1 MLVRSKILFATAAF
15 VVALSCSKE
24 NTESGETYLEVPR
37 HFPSVP
43 FPEDNAYS
51 DLRFELGKKLFFDP
65 MLSIDSTISCGSCH
79 KAEFAMADEF
89 AISPGVEGR
98 LGQRNAPSLLNVA
111 YQPYFMSEGGV
122 PTLEMQVLA
131 PVQEHSEMDFNIVL
145 IAERMKTSS
154 AYMSMSQD
162 AYGREPDPFVITRAL
177 ANYERTF
184 LSGSSAFDYYQFYGS
199 SGALSP
205 SQQRGLALFR
215 SEKTQCSECHS
226 GLFFTSYE
234 FENNGLESVY
244 SDIGRMR
251 LTGDSADEA
260 LFKIPS
266 LRNVEYTAPY
276 MHDGRFQ
283 TLEEV
288 VEHYNGGGANH
299 PHKSAKVR
307 PLNLTQ
313 EERIDLVAFLKSLS
327 DPSVQTDAR
336 YRE

>member
-1 MLVRSKILFATAAF
+1 MLVRSKILVAIAVFA
-15 VVALSCSKE
+15 VALSCSREK
-24 NTESGETYLEVPR
+24 TESGETYLEVPR

-43 FPEDNAYS
+43 FPEDNTYS
-51 DLRFELGKKLFFDP
+51 DIRFELGKKLFFDP

-79 KAEFAMADEF
+79 KAEFAMADAF

-98 LGQRNAPSLLNVA
+98 LGHRNAPSLLNVA
-111 YQPYFMSEGGV
+111 YQPYFMTEGGL

-131 PVQEHSEMDFNIVL
+131 PVQEHTEMDFNIVL
-145 IAERMKTSS
+145 IAERMNTSNT
-154 AYMSMSQD
+154 YVEMSQE

-184 LSGSSAFDYYQFYGS
+184 ISGSSRYDTYRFYGN

-205 SQQRGLALFR
+205 SEKRGLSLFR
-215 SEKTQCSECHS
+215 SEKTQCSVCHS

-234 FENNGLESVY
+234 FENNGLDSVY

-266 LRNVEYTAPY
+266 LRNVEYSAPY
-276 MHDGRFQ
+276 MHDGRFA

-288 VEHYNGGGANH
+288 VEHYNSGGANH
-299 PHKSAKVR
+299 PHKSERVR

-313 EERIDLVAFLKSLS
+313 QERIDLVAFLRSLS
-327 DPSVQTDAR
+327 DPSVQMDER
-336 YRE
+336 FLE